1 LKICLQSIR
10 FLLLEQ
16 SFHSISFKES
26 KANNLIQADS
36 PNHLDLITLTQNQ
49 LVRVYPG
56 ALRQDSSNL
65 HAVLYWTYG
74 VQMVALNYQAHDE
87 STWLQQG
94 FFSDN
99 GGCGY
104 ILKPPCLLSTD
115 DSYDPK
121 EKFYEKGKRLQ
132 IHLISGQHLPKEGD
146 SIHHNDISDPYIKVF
161 TYGIECDYTEH
172 RSPAIRNNGLNP
184 IWDYKIN
191 VDIYCPELCL
201 IVFQVRDR
209 DRYGSST
216 FLGQACLPFHALR
229 VGYRHIKL
237 RDEKGDPIRGTLFV
251 HIKIDDF

>member
-1 LKICLQSIR
+1 
-10 FLLLEQ
+10 
-16 SFHSISFKES
+16 
-26 KANNLIQADS
+26 
-36 PNHLDLITLTQNQ
+36 
-49 LVRVYPG
+49 
-56 ALRQDSSNL
+56 
-65 HAVLYWTYG
+65 
-74 VQMVALNYQAHDE
+74 MVALNYQAYDE

-104 ILKPPCLLSTD
+104 VLKPPCLLATD

-132 IHLISGQHLPKEGD
+132 IHLISGQHLPKEND
-146 SIHHNDISDPYIKVF
+146 SIHHNDITDPYIKVF

-191 VDIYCPELCL
+191 ADIYCPELCL
-201 IVFQVRDR
+201 VVFQVRDR
-209 DRYGSST
+209 DRYSSST